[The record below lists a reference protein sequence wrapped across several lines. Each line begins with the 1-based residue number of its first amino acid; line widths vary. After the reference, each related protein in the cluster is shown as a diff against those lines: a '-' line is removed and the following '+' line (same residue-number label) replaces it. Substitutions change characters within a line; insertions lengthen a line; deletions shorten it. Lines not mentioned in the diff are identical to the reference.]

1 MVLPHLVHRAARNQV
16 GRSSRLQAPHAD
28 AGPVVPNLPLDGKDL
43 HRICITG
50 KGLLTPGLGT
60 PRQDHRP
67 GIRIPMIHR
76 QKRCPPA
83 RQELVEGMAHISKSE
98 PADCCVLVRH
108 LHGGNLH
115 REGEVGLMVQA
126 VILGPIH
133 FVAGA
138 NVQHISAL
146 YHREAPGMKGRHR
159 VGSQK
164 PGVVHPLP
172 VLAIPD
178 HPDDLSAVV
187 FLRVFLAKHQK
198 IVLLSRVKSP
208 KQRQLHRQILLGQN
222 IPGPVVSFHRDFL
235 ACVLHSGHP
244 AALFLHQARIHRLGC
259 IAPVVVLASIVRR
272 DRCGTCCPDAPGKD
286 PPQERCQNEPM
297 PKSPHNPPSFLMCAP
312 FSPFYHLLLHIS
324 SKFFHIP
331 QRCIC
336 A

>member
-1 MVLPHLVHRAARNQV
+1 
-16 GRSSRLQAPHAD
+16 
-28 AGPVVPNLPLDGKDL
+28 
-43 HRICITG
+43 
-50 KGLLTPGLGT
+50 
-60 PRQDHRP
+60 
-67 GIRIPMIHR
+67 
-76 QKRCPPA
+76 
-83 RQELVEGMAHISKSE
+83 MAHISKSE
-98 PADCCVLVRH
+98 PTDCCVLVRH
-108 LHGGNLH
+108 LHGRNPH

-138 NVQHISAL
+138 DVQHISAL

-235 ACVLHSGHP
+235 ACILHFGS
-244 AALFLHQARIHRLGC
+244 
-259 IAPVVVLASIVRR
+259 SRR
-272 DRCGTCCPDAPGKD
+272 
-286 PPQERCQNEPM
+286 
-297 PKSPHNPPSFLMCAP
+297 SLPPSGKNTPAGPHSPGSRACLHCPKGPARDLLPRCSRKGSPTGAP
-312 FSPFYHLLLHIS
+312 P
-324 SKFFHIP
+324 K
-331 QRCIC
+331 
-336 A
+336 